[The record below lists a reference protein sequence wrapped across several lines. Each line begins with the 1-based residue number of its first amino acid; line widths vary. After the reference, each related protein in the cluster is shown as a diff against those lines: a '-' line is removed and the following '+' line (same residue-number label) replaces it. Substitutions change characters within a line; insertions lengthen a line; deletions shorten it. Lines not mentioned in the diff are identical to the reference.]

1 MRKVAVIACAILM
14 IVATGSFAL
23 GGNGLA
29 IGGETAINFGGTGGM
44 PVGGMLLIHL
54 PDFPLML
61 GIGVSSAPAVGLTA
75 DYWFAYGPTSGVIG
89 WYVGF
94 GAYMR
99 LDLDPN
105 SFAVGARLPLGLQ
118 LWPLKARHLE
128 LFIEGAPAVGV
139 RFVPTAFDWHI
150 QAAIGLRYWF

>member
-1 MRKVAVIACAILM
+1 MRKVTVIACAILM

-23 GGNGLA
+23 GGDGLA

-54 PDFPLML
+54 PSFPLML

-75 DYWFAYGPTSGVIG
+75 DYWFANGASGIIG
-89 WYVGF
+89 WYVGA

-99 LDLDPN
+99 IDLRPN
-105 SFAVGARLPLGLQ
+105 SFAFGARLPIGLQ
-118 LWPLKARHLE
+118 LWPLKAGHLE
-128 LFIEGAPAVGV
+128 LFIEAAPAVGV
-139 RFVPTAFDWHI
+139 RFVPTSFDWHL
-150 QAAIGLRYWF
+150 QAALGLRYWF